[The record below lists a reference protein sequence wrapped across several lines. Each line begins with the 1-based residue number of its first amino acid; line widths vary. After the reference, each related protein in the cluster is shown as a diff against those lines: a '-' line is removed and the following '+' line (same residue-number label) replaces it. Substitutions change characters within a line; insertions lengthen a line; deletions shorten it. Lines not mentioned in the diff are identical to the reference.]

1 MSGSQSTKGPAPT
14 DAELDRLVDAARRR
28 KMSPSEER
36 EQKVAWVCG
45 QLADVLETPPT
56 LRQIRE
62 DLNIG
67 GPSRK

>member
-1 MSGSQSTKGPAPT
+1 
-14 DAELDRLVDAARRR
+14 
-28 KMSPSEER
+28 MSPSEER